1 MQERIGVLRHH
12 VGQCLEPFLTNVD
25 VSKVKET
32 VLKEIFSRLEKF
44 DIEGDLVYQFLS
56 NTGLREKYLQA
67 FTEAGIAFVT
77 NNFYI
82 IPDEDEKG
90 NRNSD
95 VICFACGNFQKINVS
110 PVRNPNSRHKFP
122 LRLCKSSQPDRD
134 DW

>member
-1 MQERIGVLRHH
+1 LNHRNQICIIFAMQERIGVLRHH

-95 VICFACGNFQKINVS
+95 VICFACGNFQKNQCVAGQE
-110 PVRNPNSRHKFP
+110 PE
-122 LRLCKSSQPDRD
+122 Q
-134 DW
+134 